1 MEQSDFLAQQ
11 KQNNTNAM
19 FKILLITGI
28 SLIFMIGE
36 IVGGYLSGSLA
47 IITDAAHML
56 SDVAGFLISAFA
68 IYMGNRPSNYQM
80 SFGYHRAEIL
90 GALASIMLIW
100 GIIIYLFIEAIHRIF
115 HPEAIDGEIML
126 ITACVGLV
134 CNLISIFT
142 LHSCGGGH
150 HHHHHDEE
158 TKQVSNEEER
168 KLSHCHQPALSGQK
182 KNKKFI
188 IEVETTEEDTLKLA
202 QMNNEPVLLYEDI
215 NKTPEHRPVN
225 YSVAVS
231 DNSLFIDRK
240 SVAPTIT
247 GEEIQNE
254 ESPLKEHSKC
264 DHDDDKHDHKHDHKH
279 EHGGHGSHAGHNH
292 ENMNIRAAIIHI
304 IGDIV

>member
-1 MEQSDFLAQQ
+1 M
-11 KQNNTNAM
+11 
-19 FKILLITGI
+19 
-28 SLIFMIGE
+28 
-36 IVGGYLSGSLA
+36 
-47 IITDAAHML
+47 
-56 SDVAGFLISAFA
+56 
-68 IYMGNRPSNYQM
+68 
-80 SFGYHRAEIL
+80 
-90 GALASIMLIW
+90 
-100 GIIIYLFIEAIHRIF
+100 
-115 HPEAIDGEIML
+115 
-126 ITACVGLV
+126 
-134 CNLISIFT
+134 
-142 LHSCGGGH
+142 
-150 HHHHHDEE
+150 
-158 TKQVSNEEER
+158 SNEEER